1 MKTAIILVILGLLTG
16 LGSVKVIDSGINSHI
31 KATNHADGW
40 MQDVQALQGGEDN
53 TIYVLQPADY
63 RQEARIRL
71 QADYDEPEL
80 QPAAGYEALNW
91 NLR

>member
-16 LGSVKVIDSGINSHI
+16 VGSIKTVDTMINQHI
-31 KATNHADGW
+31 TATNHANGR

-91 NLR
+91 QLR